1 MSEFSTIS
9 LTNAAE
15 TGALRSAHSSL
26 HEKFAQLT
34 RTDLSRSPSHIS
46 PAMVCSAVRVIE
58 FLVLALSGL
67 LIAVS
72 YIAVPPVLYDV
83 RYLTSF
89 VAVATF
95 TVIAFELMGLY
106 TPRAFA
112 SYIRQLPRLLVGW
125 TIALAIYASA
135 VFFLKV
141 GAEFSRAW
149 LALWFATGGVL
160 LLAGRA
166 ILAACVRSWA
176 REGRLFRRA
185 VLYGVSDVTK
195 NVIDDLEADSDGDVR
210 IAGIFDDRGDDRDQ
224 KSIEGYPR
232 LGGLAE
238 LEQFCRD
245 THVDLVIVA
254 LPVAGE
260 SRLAQVVEKISVLP
274 ADIKLPAQ
282 ATAVR
287 FSPRTYSHV
296 GKIAMIDLYDKPI
309 ANWDTVSKW
318 LFDKVI
324 GATALLLLAP
334 LMAAVAVA
342 IKATSK
348 GPVLFRQ
355 KRYGFNNE
363 LIEVFKFRSMY
374 TDRCDADANKLVTK
388 HDPRVTPIGR
398 FIRKTSLDELP
409 QLFNVLL
416 GTLSLVGPRPHAV
429 KAKAGDQLYDKAV
442 EGYFARHKV
451 KPGIT
456 GWAQVNGW
464 RGETDTTE
472 KIENRV
478 AHDLYYIE
486 NWSLLLDLYILLKT
500 PASLLNSE
508 NAY

>member
-1 MSEFSTIS
+1 MTNLSPLS
-9 LTNAAE
+9 LQSASSVAARHVSAKQHAVE
-15 TGALRSAHSSL
+15 GKVAL
-26 HEKFAQLT
+26 T
-34 RTDLSRSPSHIS
+34 HIS
-46 PAMVCSAVRVIE
+46 PVMLRTAVRAIE

-67 LIAVS
+67 AIAVS
-72 YIAVPPVLYDV
+72 YMSVSPVIYDV

-89 VAVATF
+89 VAVAAF
-95 TVIAFELMGLY
+95 TVISFELMGLY

-112 SYIRQLPRLLVGW
+112 SYIGQLPRLLLGW
-125 TIALAIYASA
+125 TIAVAIYAAA
-135 VFFLKV
+135 VFFLKA

-149 LALWFATGGVL
+149 LALWFVTGGVIL
-160 LLAGRA
+160 LTGRA
-166 ILAACVRSWA
+166 VLATLVQTWA
-176 REGRLFRRA
+176 RNGRLYRRA
-185 VLYGVSDVTK
+185 VLYGVSDITRS
-195 NVIDDLEADSDGDVR
+195 VIADLEADQDSDIR
-210 IAGIFDDRGDDRDQ
+210 ITGIFDDRGDTRSHDT
-224 KSIEGYPR
+224 INGYPR
-232 LGGLAE
+232 LGGLKE
-238 LEQFCRD
+238 LEQFCRK
-245 THVDLVIVA
+245 TRVDLVIVA

-260 SRLAQVVEKISVLP
+260 ARLAQVVEKISVLP
-274 ADIKLPAQ
+274 ADIKLPSK

-296 GKIAMIDLYDKPI
+296 GSVAMIDLYDKPI
-309 ANWDTVSKW
+309 ADWDTVSKW
-318 LFDKVI
+318 LFDKLI
-324 GATALLLLAP
+324 GATALFLLAP
-334 LMAAVAVA
+334 LMAGIAIA
-342 IKATSK
+342 IKATSN

-374 TDRCDADANKLVTK
+374 TDRCDADANTLVTK

-398 FIRKTSLDELP
+398 FIRKTSIDELP

-472 KIENRV
+472 KIEKRV

-486 NWSLLLDLYILLKT
+486 NWSLLFDLYILIKT
-500 PASLLNSE
+500 PVSLVKCD

>member
-1 MSEFSTIS
+1 MSDTFTLPTSRTAKSSDLAATDTS
-9 LTNAAE
+9 L
-15 TGALRSAHSSL
+15 S
-26 HEKFAQLT
+26 EKLAQIADKKLVGQA
-34 RTDLSRSPSHIS
+34 SHIS
-46 PAMVCSAVRVIE
+46 PTMVRSAVRTLE
-58 FLVLALSGL
+58 FLMLSLSGL
-67 LIAVS
+67 IMAVS
-72 YIAVPPVLYDV
+72 YVSVPPVLYDV

-89 VAVATF
+89 VAVAAF
-95 TVIAFELMGLY
+95 TVVSFELMGLY

-112 SYIRQLPRLLVGW
+112 SYIRHLPRVLLGW
-125 TIALAIYASA
+125 TMALAIYAAA
-135 VFFLKV
+135 VFFLKA
-141 GAEFSRAW
+141 GADFSRAW
-149 LALWFATGGVL
+149 LALWFVTGSVL
-160 LLAGRA
+160 LLTGRTV
-166 ILAACVRSWA
+166 LAACVRTWA
-176 REGRLFRRA
+176 QDGRLYRRA

-195 NVIDDLEADSDGDVR
+195 SVINDLEADSDSDVR
-210 IAGIFDDRGDDRDQ
+210 ITGIFDDRGDARAEKEIKD
-224 KSIEGYPR
+224 YPR
-232 LGGLAE
+232 RGGLTD
-238 LEQFCRD
+238 LEDFCRE
-245 THVDLVIVA
+245 TRVDLVIVA

-260 SRLAQVVEKISVLP
+260 ARLAQVVEKISVLP
-274 ADIKLPAQ
+274 ADIKLPAR

-296 GKIAMIDLYDKPI
+296 GSVAMIDLYDKPI

-324 GATALLLLAP
+324 GATALVLLAP
-334 LMAAVAVA
+334 VMASIAVA

-363 LIEVFKFRSMY
+363 LVEVYKFRSMY
-374 TDRCDADANKLVTK
+374 TDRCDADANQLVTK

-398 FIRKTSLDELP
+398 FIRKTSIDELP

-456 GWAQVNGW
+456 GWAQINGW

-486 NWSLLLDLYILLKT
+486 NWSLLFDLYILIKT
-500 PASLLNSE
+500 PTSLLNSE